1 MAERPDVNKEELLSP
16 EIIDKHPYRV
26 IGTRPLRPEDFD
38 KVTGRTKF
46 AADFSLPDM
55 LYGAVLRS
63 PHAHARIRSI
73 DTNGAES
80 LPGVTA
86 VVTAADLPA
95 AAYHLDEEDP
105 GSYFQTCNVL
115 AQDKVLYYGHALAGV
130 AAVSLELAARALAS
144 IKVDYEVLPPV
155 LDVEQAMQPGAPI
168 LHSFLRT
175 DELGQRT
182 DQPTNL
188 AVHAQFQRGD
198 LEKGFTAAQVI
209 VERRFNTATVH
220 QGYIEPQCTLV
231 LSSEDGR
238 LTVWSGTQ
246 GTFSVRERMA
256 EILQVPD
263 GLIRVISMEVGGG
276 FGGKHT
282 AYLEPVAALL
292 SKKSGNRPVKMEM
305 TRAEVLAATGPTAAS
320 SIQVKIGADRAGRI
334 CAASAR
340 LVYAAGA
347 FPGAPIDSA
356 MQVILGSYRID
367 NLLID
372 AYDVVVNRP
381 KTEAYRAP
389 GSANAVF
396 AAEVVVDELC
406 EKLGMDRLDFRRL
419 NGAQKGDRQPDGML
433 HPRIGFLETVQAA
446 RQHPHYL
453 APLPP
458 GRPGLVSGR
467 GVASGCW
474 PNGAGRSSAVASLF
488 PDGKV
493 SLVTGSVDLNGTRL
507 TLSMQLAE
515 TLGVPLEDVHA
526 AVGDTDQVGFTDG
539 TWGSRTTF
547 ATGWAVYELGKKL
560 ISELKE
566 RAAKAWEVDAQQ
578 VIFAEGKF
586 YIAGKQFEFKQV
598 AARVISTGSLISASV
613 SVAPHG
619 AGWSFGTHIVDV
631 EVDPGTGQVRLLR
644 YTAVQD
650 VGQAVHPGIVEG
662 QMQGAVAQ
670 GIGWGMS
677 EEYIYDEAGHLLNTG
692 FQDYRIP
699 TSLDVPPVEAVIVE
713 VPNPGHPYGVRGVG
727 EFSIVP
733 PPAAIANAIYN
744 AVGARLY
751 TLPMTPERI
760 LEAIMDAEGSKPA
773 IA

>member
-1 MAERPDVNKEELLSP
+1 MNKEDLLSA
-16 EIIDKHPYRV
+16 EKSEERHYRV
-26 IGTRPLRPEDFD
+26 IGTRPLRPEDMD
-38 KVTGRTKF
+38 KVTGRTQF
-46 AADFSLPDM
+46 AGDYYLPGM

-73 DTNGAES
+73 DTRAAENM
-80 LPGVTA
+80 PGVTA

-95 AAYHLDEEDP
+95 AAYQLDEEDP
-105 GSYFQTCNVL
+105 GSYFQTCNAL
-115 AQDKVLYYGHALAGV
+115 AKDKTLYYGHALAGV
-130 AAVSLELAARALAS
+130 AATSLDLAARALAL
-144 IKVDYEVLPPV
+144 IEVDYEVLPPI
-155 LDVEQAMQPGAPI
+155 LDVEQAMQPDAPI
-168 LHSFLRT
+168 LHAFLRT
-175 DELGQRT
+175 DELGLRSE
-182 DQPTNL
+182 QPSNV

-198 LEKGFTAAQVI
+198 LEKGFAAAEVI
-209 VERRFNTATVH
+209 VERQFNTATVH
-220 QGYIEPQCTLV
+220 QGYIEPQSTVV
-231 LSSEDGR
+231 LWGEDGR

-246 GTFSVRERMA
+246 GTFSVREQMA
-256 EILQVPD
+256 EILQID
-263 GLIRVISMEVGGG
+263 AAKIRVISMEVGGG

-292 SKKSGNRPVKMEM
+292 SKKSENRPVKMVM

-320 SIQVKIGADRAGRI
+320 SITVKMGADREGRI

-347 FPGAPIDSA
+347 FPGAPIDAA
-356 MQVILGSYRID
+356 MQVILGIYRID

-396 AAEVVVDELC
+396 TAEVVADEIC
-406 EKLGMDRLDFRRL
+406 EKLGMDRLEFRRL
-419 NGAQKGDRQPDGML
+419 NGVQKGDCRADGML

-458 GRPGLVSGR
+458 ARPGMLSGR
-467 GVASGCW
+467 GIACGCW
-474 PNGAGRSSAVASLF
+474 ANGDGRSSATASLSV
-488 PDGKV
+488 DGQV

-515 TLGVPLEDVHA
+515 TLGITLEDVQA
-526 AVGDTDQVGFTDG
+526 VVGDTDQVGYTDG

-547 ATGWAVYELGKKL
+547 ATGWAVYELGNKL
-560 ISELKE
+560 ISQLKE
-566 RAAKAWEVDAQQ
+566 LAAKAWEVEADQ
-578 VIFAEGKF
+578 VTFTRGRFCINDQE
-586 YIAGKQFEFKQV
+586 YELKQV
-598 AARVISTGSLISASV
+598 AARVISPGSPINASV

-619 AGWSFGTHIVDV
+619 AGWSFGAHIVDV
-631 EVDPGTGQVRLLR
+631 EVDPGTGQVHLLR

-650 VGQAVHPGIVEG
+650 AGKAIHPGIVEG

-677 EEYIYDEAGHLLNTG
+677 EGYIYDEAGHLLNTG
-692 FQDYRIP
+692 FQDYHIP
-699 TSLDVPPVEAVIVE
+699 TVLDVPPVEAVIVE
-713 VPNPGHPYGVRGVG
+713 VPNPSHPYGVRGVG

-733 PPAAIANAIYN
+733 PPAAIANAIFN
-744 AVGARLY
+744 AAGARLY
-751 TLPMTPERI
+751 ALPMTPERI
-760 LEAIMDAEGSKPA
+760 LEALMAAEGKKTA
-773 IA
+773 IS